1 MRPIRA
7 TQRVWRP
14 ARSRSYTLLGDANLD
29 GKVNGTDF
37 NLMATNFNKSGMT
50 WDQGDFNYDG
60 NVNGTDFNLLATNFN
75 RVAPVVAQNPPGLT
89 AGAGAQYSVSTSG
102 GIQVLDV
109 TAGTVTLSA
118 DLSAALG
125 QYILKIENGASVV
138 LTSGQHLDQLLLIGD
153 GTIDIG
159 SQTLFIDYGTGTDP
173 ISSIATSIKNGYA
186 NGTWNGAGI
195 MSSAA
200 AANSKSYGLG
210 YADSVDAG
218 IPENLPSG
226 TIEIKYTL
234 LGDANLDGVVNGTD
248 FDFLLLAD
256 NFNQSANQSAVAA
269 SSQVT
274 ATAASTVTPQA
285 ITTISASDLNDDVGT
300 VLGKHVAKKKSHH

>member
-1 MRPIRA
+1 
-7 TQRVWRP
+7 
-14 ARSRSYTLLGDANLD
+14 
-29 GKVNGTDF
+29 
-37 NLMATNFNKSGMT
+37 MATNFNKSGMT